1 MSSCDF
7 KAGPCGYSII
17 GVSPDDVASIE
28 ILEGSAKQIYFQ
40 NILGG
45 NEQLADISEEDQQ
58 KFKMIIHEIRNRN
71 EPDSLST
78 LFHIAVAAI
87 GDSITWPLEIMMA
100 ERIFGT
106 GQAEREKNSQDDD
119 GNTMLHLI
127 TIDGSLVPNFNKELM
142 EKFTKM
148 VIEIF
153 GPEVLTAMNN
163 ESLTALDIAENP
175 EYLLKDPND
184 LEEKRERNTSPRFAL
199 VEAIKNAYKQA
210 GYGEY
215 GILRNVR

>member
-1 MSSCDF
+1 M
-7 KAGPCGYSII
+7 
-17 GVSPDDVASIE
+17 
-28 ILEGSAKQIYFQ
+28 
-40 NILGG
+40 GG

-58 KFKMIIHEIRNRN
+58 KFKLIIHEIRNRN

-78 LFHIAVAAI
+78 LFQIAVSAI
-87 GDSITWPLEIMMA
+87 GDSITWPLEIMVA

-106 GQAEREKNSQDDD
+106 SQAEREKNSQDDD

-148 VIEIF
+148 IIELF

-184 LEEKRERNTSPRFAL
+184 LEEKREMNTSPRIAL